1 MTLFI
6 SHLGVNTINKGK
18 LLYEKLNVGKEFY
31 VRFKFMPTK
40 FKDDVEWYNILHFT
54 TNKQT
59 TWRDSGGPGTRIP
72 SIYIKRPNLLSV
84 ASEISGNYNKVFT
97 LDMCPINKWTDVRVE
112 QVLRDA
118 IYLFRIFINGKRL
131 AEIENNAPAVYP
143 EVKLYVGNPWIPPQE
158 GYIKDLDFSAIG
170 NNIYTIIVYSTS
182 DSFTRSYS
190 YGFC

>member
-54 TNKQT
+54 T
-59 TWRDSGGPGTRIP
+59 WRDGGGPGSRIP
-72 SIYIKRPNLLSV
+72 SIYIRRPNLLSV
-84 ASEISGNYNKVFT
+84 ASDISRDHNKVFT
-97 LDMCPINKWTDVRVE
+97 LAMCPINKWTDVRVE

-118 IYLFRIFINGKRL
+118 KYLFRIFINGKRL
-131 AEIENNAPAVYP
+131 VEIENKAPAVYTK
-143 EVKLYVGNPWIPPQE
+143 VKLYVGNPWNLPQE

-170 NNIYTIIVYSTS
+170 NIIYKRFFY
-182 DSFTRSYS
+182 
-190 YGFC
+190 